1 MILRA
6 APDDRISERP
16 GGGRAIAIIAL
27 FQVCI
32 GSGLLC
38 RFFVRCRKKAGK
50 LTACPLHDELS
61 ACDSGGQTVFDF
73 AKRVLAEVDVFS
85 DEEGGATERAALGGV
100 FGDRHQALFHVTV
113 LGALHQPG

>member
-1 MILRA
+1 MTGSVSALVAGVQLPSSRCFKFVSVRGCFAGSLCGA
-6 APDDRISERP
+6 A
-16 GGGRAIAIIAL
+16 
-27 FQVCI
+27 
-32 GSGLLC
+32 
-38 RFFVRCRKKAGK
+38 KKAGK